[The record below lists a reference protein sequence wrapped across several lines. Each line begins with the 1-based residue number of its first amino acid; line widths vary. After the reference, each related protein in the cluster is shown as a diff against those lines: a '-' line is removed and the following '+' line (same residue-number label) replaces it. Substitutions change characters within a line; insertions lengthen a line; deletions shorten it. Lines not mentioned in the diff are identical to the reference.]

1 MAQISSGFAPKTP
14 YTSRRPRRRV
24 RGWKAGVA
32 ELPRAAPPAP
42 ADMDLRA
49 DTVAER
55 LRDGATLSTALD
67 ALEALVA
74 PIPTATALAAA
85 PALVDVFAHTTE
97 HAALD
102 RAALL
107 LARLL
112 AEAAPEPAAIFG
124 AALRGERYAAFYAP
138 DLLVKA
144 TQRASTGGQPLARED
159 ARSFACNR
167 AWAGPSFVRGQTKF
181 YTAMG
186 GSTLE
191 GMGIVSTVLL
201 PRVRSWHA
209 HVHVRNSVSPARPSP
224 HS

>member
-1 MAQISSGFAPKTP
+1 MSFGR
-14 YTSRRPRRRV
+14 TS
-24 RGWKAGVA
+24 
-32 ELPRAAPPAP
+32 APPQTMGL
-42 ADMDLRA
+42 DA

-67 ALEALVA
+67 VLEALAA

-112 AEAAPEPAAIFG
+112 AEAAPEPESIFE
-124 AALRGERYAAFYAP
+124 AALRGERYAAFWAP
-138 DLLVKA
+138 DLLVEA
-144 TQRASTGGQPLARED
+144 TQRASTSGQPLTRED
-159 ARSFACNR
+159 ARSFACLR
-167 AWAGPSFVRGQTKF
+167 AWGGPSSVRGPKF
-181 YTAMG
+181 LAAVG
-186 GSTLE
+186 GSAPE
-191 GMGIVSTVLL
+191 GLGIVSTVPAASAGSLL
-201 PRVRSWHA
+201 ARTRSCA
-209 HVHVRNSVSPARPSP
+209 QLCLSSARPPP

>member
-1 MAQISSGFAPKTP
+1 VGVSFGRTSSAFPQT
-14 YTSRRPRRRV
+14 
-24 RGWKAGVA
+24 
-32 ELPRAAPPAP
+32 
-42 ADMDLRA
+42 MDLDA

-67 ALEALVA
+67 VLEALAA

-112 AEAAPEPAAIFG
+112 AEAAPEPESIFE
-124 AALRGERYAAFYAP
+124 AALRGERYAAFWAP
-138 DLLVKA
+138 DLLVEA
-144 TQRASTGGQPLARED
+144 TQRASTSGQPLTRED
-159 ARSFACNR
+159 ARSFACLR
-167 AWAGPSFVRGQTKF
+167 AWSGPSFVRGQSKF
-181 YTAMG
+181 YTAVG
-186 GSTLE
+186 GTAPE
-191 GMGIVSTVLL
+191 GLGIVSTVPAASAGSLL
-201 PRVRSWHA
+201 PRTRSCA
-209 HVHVRNSVSPARPSP
+209 QLRVSPARPPP

>member
-1 MAQISSGFAPKTP
+1 MH
-14 YTSRRPRRRV
+14 V
-24 RGWKAGVA
+24 
-32 ELPRAAPPAP
+32 
-42 ADMDLRA
+42 
-49 DTVAER
+49 
-55 LRDGATLSTALD
+55 
-67 ALEALVA
+67 

-85 PALVDVFAHTTE
+85 PALVDVLAHTTE

-138 DLLVKA
+138 DLLVEA
-144 TQRASTGGQPLARED
+144 TQRASTGGQLLTRED

-181 YTAMG
+181 YTAVG
-186 GSTLE
+186 GSSLE
-191 GMGIVSTVLL
+191 GMGIVSTVPTASAGSLL
-201 PRVRSWHA
+201 QRTRSYA
-209 HVHVRNSVSPARPSP
+209 QLRPSP
-224 HS
+224 PPH